1 MKPFRRSKQDI
12 PERRRLARQ
21 DYDEG
26 AQAFKRGRTLTGSA
40 SSHVRTPSESRADLK
55 SSRVQLHELTR
66 KRRRMASALA
76 GVLALMFVVYGA
88 TTQYTAKP
96 VIQASPDASISL
108 DDSYKNTIDKYLDS
122 HINERLR
129 LFTNMSRLTSHVQSA
144 HPEVKS
150 VEQGKAVGYGESLYT
165 VVFREPIASWNVDG
179 QRLYVDDEGVPFDKN
194 HFAPPELRITDDSG
208 LSTLSGQTVMS
219 NRFMSFI
226 GQVISL
232 SKKQGYTVTG
242 IVIPEGMT
250 RQVDVSLK
258 GVKYPFKF
266 SSDRP
271 AGEGVEDMI
280 RALEWMRS
288 KRLSPEYVDVRVSGR
303 AFYR

>member
-1 MKPFRRSKQDI
+1 MKPSRRNKQDI

-150 VEQGKAVGYGESLYT
+150 VEQGKAVGYGESLYR

>member
-232 SKKQGYTVTG
+232 SREQGYTVTG

>member
-150 VEQGKAVGYGESLYT
+150 VEQGKAVGYGESLYR

>member
-88 TTQYTAKP
+88 TTQYTANP

-150 VEQGKAVGYGESLYT
+150 VEQGKAVGYGESLYR

-232 SKKQGYTVTG
+232 SREQGYTVTG
-242 IVIPEGMT
+242 IVIPEDMT

>member
-150 VEQGKAVGYGESLYT
+150 VEQGKAVGYGESLYR

-179 QRLYVDDEGVPFDKN
+179 QRLYVDDEGVPFDRN

-208 LSTLSGQTVMS
+208 LSALSGQTVMS

>member
-150 VEQGKAVGYGESLYT
+150 VEQGKAVGYGESLYR

-232 SKKQGYTVTG
+232 SREQGYTVTG

-271 AGEGVEDMI
+271 AGDGVEDMI

>member
-26 AQAFKRGRTLTGSA
+26 SQAFKRGRTLTGSA

-55 SSRVQLHELTR
+55 SSRVQLHELTS

-76 GVLALMFVVYGA
+76 GVLALVFVVYGA

-108 DDSYKNTIDKYLDS
+108 DDSYKDTIDKYLDS

-179 QRLYVDDEGVPFDKN
+179 QRLYVDDEGVPFDRN

-208 LSTLSGQTVMS
+208 LSALSGQTVMS

-271 AGEGVEDMI
+271 AGEGVEDMV

>member
-150 VEQGKAVGYGESLYT
+150 VEQGKAVGYGESLYR

-232 SKKQGYTVTG
+232 SREQGYTVTG